1 MYPTV
6 HSNSSADG
14 HAVYPSPQQAG
25 PDSSNTGS
33 FTANGP
39 SQLTSAPSTNNV
51 LPVLRVRIAEEVS
64 ISPPVMISS
73 ETGNIPRTE
82 FNQAF
87 DFEHQV
93 LRDFSTES
101 QRASTVEVDDPAVP
115 AEVYRYTQL
124 NHEREAVVMALL
136 AVTATE
142 DRDTQVLKFIEEYS
156 NLKSMGFAP
165 EIITGSMIAY
175 PNDITEATEA
185 CIGAST

>member
-1 MYPTV
+1 
-6 HSNSSADG
+6 
-14 HAVYPSPQQAG
+14 
-25 PDSSNTGS
+25 
-33 FTANGP
+33 
-39 SQLTSAPSTNNV
+39 
-51 LPVLRVRIAEEVS
+51 
-64 ISPPVMISS
+64 MISS

-87 DFEHQV
+87 DFELQV

-142 DRDTQVLKFIEEYS
+142 DRDTQVHHNPVLCTAFCTFS
-156 NLKSMGFAP
+156 LNLV
-165 EIITGSMIAY
+165 TQ
-175 PNDITEATEA
+175 
-185 CIGAST
+185 C

>member
-1 MYPTV
+1 
-6 HSNSSADG
+6 
-14 HAVYPSPQQAG
+14 
-25 PDSSNTGS
+25 
-33 FTANGP
+33 
-39 SQLTSAPSTNNV
+39 
-51 LPVLRVRIAEEVS
+51 
-64 ISPPVMISS
+64 MISS
-73 ETGNIPRTE
+73 ETGNVPRTE

-87 DFEHQV
+87 DFERQV

-101 QRASTVEVDDPAVP
+101 QRASSVEVDEPGEP

-124 NHEREAVVMALL
+124 NHEHEAVVMALL

-142 DRDTQVLKFIEEYS
+142 DRDTQVLHSPVLCSHGVLQSFSQPSHPMLTHHVTRQVLKLIEDYS

-165 EIITGSMIAY
+165 EVITGSMIAY

>member
-14 HAVYPSPQQAG
+14 HAVYPSRQQAG
-25 PDSSNTGS
+25 PGSSNNGS

-39 SQLTSAPSTNNV
+39 SQLTSAPSINNI
-51 LPVLRVRIAEEVS
+51 LPVLRVQIAEEIS

-82 FNQAF
+82 FNQVF

-93 LRDFSTES
+93 LQDFPTS
-101 QRASTVEVDDPAVP
+101 QRASSVEVDEPGVP

-142 DRDTQVLKFIEEYS
+142 DRDTKVLKFIEEYS

-165 EIITGSMIAY
+165 DIITGSMIAY

>member
-14 HAVYPSPQQAG
+14 HAVYPSRQQAG
-25 PDSSNTGS
+25 PGSSST

-39 SQLTSAPSTNNV
+39 SQLTSAPSTSNV
-51 LPVLRVRIAEEVS
+51 LPVLRVQIAEEVN

-73 ETGNIPRTE
+73 ETGNVPRTE

-87 DFEHQV
+87 DFERQV

-101 QRASTVEVDDPAVP
+101 QRASSVEVDEP
-115 AEVYRYTQL
+115 
-124 NHEREAVVMALL
+124 

-142 DRDTQVLKFIEEYS
+142 DRDTQVLKLIEDYS

-165 EIITGSMIAY
+165 EVITGSMIAY

>member
-6 HSNSSADG
+6 HSNSSTDG
-14 HAVYPSPQQAG
+14 HAVYPSRQQAG
-25 PDSSNTGS
+25 PGSSSTGS

-39 SQLTSAPSTNNV
+39 SQLISAPSNNV
-51 LPVLRVRIAEEVS
+51 LPVLRVQIAEEIS

-82 FNQAF
+82 FNQVF

-93 LRDFSTES
+93 LRDFSTE
-101 QRASTVEVDDPAVP
+101 RASNVEVDEAGVP

-165 EIITGSMIAY
+165 DIITGSMIAY

-185 CIGAST
+185 CIGACT

>member
-14 HAVYPSPQQAG
+14 HAVYPSRQQAG
-25 PDSSNTGS
+25 PGSSST

-39 SQLTSAPSTNNV
+39 SQLTSAPSTSNV
-51 LPVLRVRIAEEVS
+51 LPVLRVQIAEEVN

-73 ETGNIPRTE
+73 ETGNVPRTE

-87 DFEHQV
+87 DFERQV

-101 QRASTVEVDDPAVP
+101 QRASSVEVDEPGEP

-124 NHEREAVVMALL
+124 NHEHEAVVMALL

-142 DRDTQVLKFIEEYS
+142 DRDTQVLKLIEDYS

-165 EIITGSMIAY
+165 EVITGSMIAY